1 MKKQVCSSLL
11 ALTMTLG
18 TVTPALAAETET
30 ENNVQSAACICTAA
44 CTEETRNMDCAVCG
58 AEGAPLTDCAQV
70 NAQDDTNNEQ
80 QTANAENGFEYTVT
94 GDEATITGYT
104 GSAKSLVIPSEL
116 GGKPVTEI
124 GIFAFALCGSLTEVT
139 IPEGVTSI
147 GAGAFQSCG
156 SLTEVTIPKSVETI
170 GEIAFD
176 ECEALATVYYGGT
189 QEDWDALKNTI
200 DNGNNPLLNATIMYT
215 PQESDFT
222 YTENDTGV
230 TITGYTGSTGN
241 IIIPSELGGKPVTA
255 IGEKAFYKNKTIT
268 SVKIPEGVTSIGK
281 QAFFVCSSLK
291 EVRIPEGVTS
301 IGNSAFAQT
310 NLTEVEIPKSVKNI
324 EQYAFNGCNNLE
336 EVTIPGGVQST
347 GDHAFA
353 HCSSLKQ
360 VIISDGVEI
369 IGRSAFDGCRSLTEV
384 TIPKSVTSIEWGAF
398 ADCDAL
404 KTVYYGGSQTDW
416 GKISIG
422 SDNDP
427 LLKAEIICAIQES
440 NGFAYTVTGDEATIT
455 GYTGSAESLVI
466 PSELGGKPVTAIAD
480 KAFEGYKNIVNIYI
494 PKTIKAIGEDAFQN
508 ATSNLI
514 RFICYEGTE
523 NEWAN
528 IAIQKGNEELNP
540 REFDDVAWFR
550 LYECN
555 LSGDMVYQASDDA
568 ATLVRYFGS
577 DSKVDIPAEL
587 GGKPVTE
594 IGEWAFAYYSSLTEV
609 TIPKSVTSIR
619 AFAFRSCSSLTEV
632 TIPEGVT
639 SIGNA
644 AFSGCSSL
652 TEVTI
657 PKSVTSI
664 GDAAFYNCDALKTV
678 YYGGSQTDWG
688 KISIGSDNDPLLNA
702 NIICAIQESNGFE
715 YAVNE
720 DGESVTLTKYSGSD
734 TEVIIPSELGGKP
747 VTAIGEDAFYRNKTI
762 TSVKIP
768 EGVTSI
774 GEYAFSSCDSLTE
787 VTIPK
792 SVTSIGNNAFADC
805 SSLTEVTIPEGVT
818 SIGDSAFINCSSL
831 TEVTIPKSVT
841 SIGEYAFA
849 FCSSLKKVRI
859 PEGVTSIGEGV
870 FNSCRKL
877 TEVTIP
883 KSVTSIGLGAFDDCD
898 ALKTVYYGG
907 TQEDWDALKKNIG
920 DNNTP
925 LLNANVI
932 CAIQESNGFAYT
944 VTGDEATITGYTG
957 SARSLAIPSELGGK
971 PVTAIADKAFYGY
984 RTPNIYIPKTIKAIG
999 EDAFA
1004 RTVSSDT
1011 FRFICYEGTENEWAN
1026 IAVQKGNEQLDPEH
1040 FEGDPLTA
1048 RLYECNLSGDMVYQ
1062 ASDDA
1067 AILVRYFGSDS
1078 KVDIPAELGGKPVTS
1093 IGWLAF
1099 VHCSSLT
1106 EATIPEGVTSIGE
1119 MAFWGCSSLTEVT
1132 IPKSV
1137 TSIGDRAFYDCGA
1150 LATVYYGGTQEDWD
1164 ALKKNIGE
1172 RNDPLLSANVIC
1184 KEKPKICKGGKE
1196 VKISNGAHEMRIHGK
1211 SYGTFTFAWVNDKA
1225 GWSIQNADGKYLSFD
1240 NGKLVLRDTA
1250 YVWKY
1255 DAKFYT
1261 KTEEKTSSGWGW
1273 WGRPSTKVTNWY
1285 LVGDGTDLSISKSDT
1300 NADVKLYDAME
1311 STEHSFGKWTPA
1323 EDGKHTRTC
1332 TICGATETGDC
1343 TYENGACTVCGAL
1356 DPDNA
1361 SVSVSATVTK
1371 RTSGGG
1377 GWWWWNRPTTTTWEA
1392 RITATGT
1399 GVDIDKVEYSDDG
1412 KHYLT
1417 GTSFTSDTEITKFYI
1432 RVTDSKGNVTKWL
1445 YENGKVTQK

>member
-18 TVTPALAAETET
+18 TVTPALAAETE
-30 ENNVQSAACICTAA
+30 NKVQSAACTCTAA

-80 QTANAENGFEYTVT
+80 QTANAENGFEYAVNEDGESVTLTKYSGSDTEVIIPSELGGKPVTAIGEKAFYQNKTITSVKIPEGVTSIGDSAFEGCSSLTEVTIPKSVTSIGDFAFYGCSSLTEVTIPEGVTSIKDSAFAYCSSLTEVTIPEGVTSIEITAFRNCSSLTEVTIPKSVTSIGWGAFVECDALTTVHYGGTQKDWDALKKNIGEGNAWLLNANIICAIQESNGFAYTVT

-104 GSAKSLVIPSEL
+104 GSAK
-116 GGKPVTEI
+116 
-124 GIFAFALCGSLTEVT
+124 
-139 IPEGVTSI
+139 
-147 GAGAFQSCG
+147 
-156 SLTEVTIPKSVETI
+156 
-170 GEIAFD
+170 
-176 ECEALATVYYGGT
+176 
-189 QEDWDALKNTI
+189 
-200 DNGNNPLLNATIMYT
+200 
-215 PQESDFT
+215 
-222 YTENDTGV
+222 
-230 TITGYTGSTGN
+230 N
-241 IIIPSELGGKPVTA
+241 IVIPSELGGKPVTA

-268 SVKIPEGVTSIGK
+268 SVKIPEGVTSIG
-281 QAFFVCSSLK
+281 V
-291 EVRIPEGVTS
+291 
-301 IGNSAFAQT
+301 
-310 NLTEVEIPKSVKNI
+310 
-324 EQYAFNGCNNLE
+324 YAFQYCN
-336 EVTIPGGVQST
+336 
-347 GDHAFA
+347 
-353 HCSSLKQ
+353 
-360 VIISDGVEI
+360 
-369 IGRSAFDGCRSLTEV
+369 SLTEV
-384 TIPKSVTSIEWGAF
+384 TIPKSVTSIGDNAFSVCDSLTKATIPEGVTSIGAGAF
-398 ADCDAL
+398 QSCDSLTKATIPEGVTSIRDSVFEGCSSLTEVTIPKSVTSIKYAAFYDCGAL
-404 KTVYYGGSQTDW
+404 ATVYYGGSQTDW
-416 GKISIG
+416 GKISII
-422 SDNDP
+422 SENDP
-427 LLKAEIICAIQES
+427 LKNAPNIIFAIQES
-440 NGFAYTVTGDEATIT
+440 NGFEYTVTGDEATIT
-455 GYTGSAESLVI
+455 GYTGSAKNIVI
-466 PSELGGKPVTAIAD
+466 PSELGGKPVTAIGE
-480 KAFEGYKNIVNIYI
+480 KAFYEYKMLNIYI
-494 PKTIKAIGEDAFQN
+494 PKTIKAIGEDAF
-508 ATSNLI
+508 AGTVISDEL

-528 IAIQKGNEELNP
+528 IAIQKGNEELDP
-540 REFDDVAWFR
+540 EHADDVPWFR

-577 DSKVDIPAEL
+577 DSKVDIPTEL
-587 GGKPVTE
+587 GGKPVTSIE
-594 IGEWAFAYYSSLTEV
+594 
-609 TIPKSVTSIR
+609 KST
-619 AFAFRSCSSLTEV
+619 FE
-632 TIPEGVT
+632 
-639 SIGNA
+639 
-644 AFSGCSSL
+644 GCSSL

-664 GDAAFYNCDALKTV
+664 
-678 YYGGSQTDWG
+678 
-688 KISIGSDNDPLLNA
+688 
-702 NIICAIQESNGFE
+702 ES
-715 YAVNE
+715 
-720 DGESVTLTKYSGSD
+720 
-734 TEVIIPSELGGKP
+734 
-747 VTAIGEDAFYRNKTI
+747 
-762 TSVKIP
+762 
-768 EGVTSI
+768 
-774 GEYAFSSCDSLTE
+774 YAFH
-787 VTIPK
+787 
-792 SVTSIGNNAFADC
+792 DC
-805 SSLTEVTIPEGVT
+805 E
-818 SIGDSAFINCSSL
+818 
-831 TEVTIPKSVT
+831 
-841 SIGEYAFA
+841 
-849 FCSSLKKVRI
+849 
-859 PEGVTSIGEGV
+859 
-870 FNSCRKL
+870 
-877 TEVTIP
+877 
-883 KSVTSIGLGAFDDCD
+883 
-898 ALKTVYYGG
+898 ALATVYYGG

-920 DNNTP
+920 KYNTS
-925 LLNANVI
+925 LLNANII

-957 SARSLAIPSELGGK
+957 SARSLVIPSELGGK

-984 RTPNIYIPKTIKAIG
+984 KTPNIYIPKTIKAIG
-999 EDAFA
+999 EGAFQD
-1004 RTVSSDT
+1004 TSYSDEV
-1011 FRFICYEGTENEWAN
+1011 RFICYEGTENEWAN
-1026 IAVQKGNEQLDPEH
+1026 IAIQKGNEELDPEH
-1040 FEGDPLTA
+1040 ADDVPWF

-1067 AILVRYFGSDS
+1067 ATLVRYLGSDS
-1078 KVDIPAELGGKPVTS
+1078 KVDIPAELGGKPVTEF
-1093 IGWLAF
+1093 GVGAF
-1099 VHCSSLT
+1099 
-1106 EATIPEGVTSIGE
+1106 AY
-1119 MAFWGCSSLTEVT
+1119 CSSLTEVT

-1137 TSIGDRAFYDCGA
+1137 TSIGRSAFEGCSSLTKVTIPKSVSSIRQAAFAGCNSLTEVTIPKSVTSIGWSAFIECDA
-1150 LATVYYGGTQEDWD
+1150 LTTVYYGGTQEDWD
-1164 ALKKNIGE
+1164 ALKKNIGSD
-1172 RNDPLLSANVIC
+1172 NDPLLNANIIC

-1211 SYGTFTFAWVNDKA
+1211 SYGTFTFAWVDDKA

-1285 LVGDGTDLSISKSDT
+1285 LVGDGTDLSVSKSDT

>member
-18 TVTPALAAETET
+18 TVTPALAAEAET
-30 ENNVQSAACICTAA
+30 ENNVQSAACTCTAA

-80 QTANAENGFEYTVT
+80 QTANAENGFAYTVT

-124 GIFAFALCGSLTEVT
+124 GIFAFALC
-139 IPEGVTSI
+139 
-147 GAGAFQSCG
+147 
-156 SLTEVTIPKSVETI
+156 
-170 GEIAFD
+170 D
-176 ECEALATVYYGGT
+176 
-189 QEDWDALKNTI
+189 
-200 DNGNNPLLNATIMYT
+200 
-215 PQESDFT
+215 
-222 YTENDTGV
+222 
-230 TITGYTGSTGN
+230 
-241 IIIPSELGGKPVTA
+241 
-255 IGEKAFYKNKTIT
+255 
-268 SVKIPEGVTSIGK
+268 
-281 QAFFVCSSLK
+281 
-291 EVRIPEGVTS
+291 
-301 IGNSAFAQT
+301 
-310 NLTEVEIPKSVKNI
+310 
-324 EQYAFNGCNNLE
+324 
-336 EVTIPGGVQST
+336 
-347 GDHAFA
+347 
-353 HCSSLKQ
+353 
-360 VIISDGVEI
+360 
-369 IGRSAFDGCRSLTEV
+369 
-384 TIPKSVTSIEWGAF
+384 
-398 ADCDAL
+398 
-404 KTVYYGGSQTDW
+404 
-416 GKISIG
+416 
-422 SDNDP
+422 
-427 LLKAEIICAIQES
+427 
-440 NGFAYTVTGDEATIT
+440 
-455 GYTGSAESLVI
+455 
-466 PSELGGKPVTAIAD
+466 
-480 KAFEGYKNIVNIYI
+480 
-494 PKTIKAIGEDAFQN
+494 
-508 ATSNLI
+508 
-514 RFICYEGTE
+514 
-523 NEWAN
+523 
-528 IAIQKGNEELNP
+528 
-540 REFDDVAWFR
+540 
-550 LYECN
+550 
-555 LSGDMVYQASDDA
+555 
-568 ATLVRYFGS
+568 
-577 DSKVDIPAEL
+577 
-587 GGKPVTE
+587 
-594 IGEWAFAYYSSLTEV
+594 
-609 TIPKSVTSIR
+609 
-619 AFAFRSCSSLTEV
+619 SLTEV

-664 GDAAFYNCDALKTV
+664 GDAAFYNCEALKTV

-688 KISIGSDNDPLLNA
+688 KISIGSDNDPL
-702 NIICAIQESNGFE
+702 
-715 YAVNE
+715 
-720 DGESVTLTKYSGSD
+720 TKA
-734 TEVIIPSELGGKP
+734 EI
-747 VTAIGEDAFYRNKTI
+747 
-762 TSVKIP
+762 
-768 EGVTSI
+768 
-774 GEYAFSSCDSLTE
+774 
-787 VTIPK
+787 
-792 SVTSIGNNAFADC
+792 
-805 SSLTEVTIPEGVT
+805 
-818 SIGDSAFINCSSL
+818 
-831 TEVTIPKSVT
+831 
-841 SIGEYAFA
+841 
-849 FCSSLKKVRI
+849 
-859 PEGVTSIGEGV
+859 
-870 FNSCRKL
+870 
-877 TEVTIP
+877 
-883 KSVTSIGLGAFDDCD
+883 
-898 ALKTVYYGG
+898 
-907 TQEDWDALKKNIG
+907 
-920 DNNTP
+920 
-925 LLNANVI
+925 I

-957 SARSLAIPSELGGK
+957 SAKNLVIPSELGGK

-984 RTPNIYIPKTIKAIG
+984 RTPNIYIPKTIKKIG

-1004 RTVSSDT
+1004 GTVISDEL
-1011 FRFICYEGTENEWAN
+1011 RFICYEGTENEWAN
-1026 IAVQKGNEQLDPEH
+1026 IAIQKGNEELDPEH
-1040 FEGDPLTA
+1040 ADDVPWF

-1067 AILVRYFGSDS
+1067 ATLVRYFGSDS
-1078 KVDIPAELGGKPVTS
+1078 KVDIPTELGGKPVTS
-1093 IGWLAF
+1093 IEKSTF
-1099 VHCSSLT
+1099 
-1106 EATIPEGVTSIGE
+1106 E
-1119 MAFWGCSSLTEVT
+1119 GCSSLTEVT

-1137 TSIGDRAFYDCGA
+1137 TSIESYAFHDCEA

-1172 RNDPLLSANVIC
+1172 KNDPLLNANIIC

-1196 VKISNGAHEMRIHGK
+1196 VKISDGAHEMRIHGK

>member
-30 ENNVQSAACICTAA
+30 NVQSAACTCTAA

-80 QTANAENGFEYTVT
+80 QTANAENGFEYAVNEDGESVT
-94 GDEATITGYT
+94 LTKYS
-104 GSAKSLVIPSEL
+104 GSDTEVIIPSEL

-124 GIFAFALCGSLTEVT
+124 GIFAFALCDSLTEVT

-147 GAGAFQSCG
+147 GNAAFSG
-156 SLTEVTIPKSVETI
+156 
-170 GEIAFD
+170 
-176 ECEALATVYYGGT
+176 
-189 QEDWDALKNTI
+189 
-200 DNGNNPLLNATIMYT
+200 
-215 PQESDFT
+215 
-222 YTENDTGV
+222 
-230 TITGYTGSTGN
+230 
-241 IIIPSELGGKPVTA
+241 
-255 IGEKAFYKNKTIT
+255 
-268 SVKIPEGVTSIGK
+268 
-281 QAFFVCSSLK
+281 CS
-291 EVRIPEGVTS
+291 
-301 IGNSAFAQT
+301 
-310 NLTEVEIPKSVKNI
+310 
-324 EQYAFNGCNNLE
+324 
-336 EVTIPGGVQST
+336 
-347 GDHAFA
+347 
-353 HCSSLKQ
+353 
-360 VIISDGVEI
+360 
-369 IGRSAFDGCRSLTEV
+369 SLTEV
-384 TIPKSVTSIEWGAF
+384 TIPKSVTSIGDAAF
-398 ADCDAL
+398 YNCEAL
-404 KTVYYGGSQTDW
+404 TTVHYGGSKTDW

-427 LLKAEIICAIQES
+427 LTKAEIICAIQES

-455 GYTGSAESLVI
+455 GYTGSAKNIVI

-480 KAFEGYKNIVNIYI
+480 KAFEGYKNMVNIYI

-540 REFDDVAWFR
+540 RGACFR

-568 ATLVRYFGS
+568 ATLVRYFGA

-594 IGEWAFAYYSSLTEV
+594 IGDNAFAYYRSLTEV
-609 TIPKSVTSIR
+609 TIPKSVTSIGDGAFDSCSSLTEATISEGVTSIR
-619 AFAFRSCSSLTEV
+619 EFAFAYCSSLTEV

-639 SIGNA
+639 SIGVG
-644 AFSGCSSL
+644 AFQGCNNL

-664 GDAAFYNCDALKTV
+664 GDRAFYDCEALATV

-688 KISIGSDNDPLLNA
+688 KISISSENDPLKNA
-702 NIICAIQESNGFE
+702 PNIIF
-715 YAVNE
+715 
-720 DGESVTLTKYSGSD
+720 
-734 TEVIIPSELGGKP
+734 
-747 VTAIGEDAFYRNKTI
+747 
-762 TSVKIP
+762 
-768 EGVTSI
+768 
-774 GEYAFSSCDSLTE
+774 
-787 VTIPK
+787 
-792 SVTSIGNNAFADC
+792 
-805 SSLTEVTIPEGVT
+805 
-818 SIGDSAFINCSSL
+818 
-831 TEVTIPKSVT
+831 
-841 SIGEYAFA
+841 
-849 FCSSLKKVRI
+849 
-859 PEGVTSIGEGV
+859 
-870 FNSCRKL
+870 
-877 TEVTIP
+877 
-883 KSVTSIGLGAFDDCD
+883 
-898 ALKTVYYGG
+898 
-907 TQEDWDALKKNIG
+907 
-920 DNNTP
+920 
-925 LLNANVI
+925 
-932 CAIQESNGFAYT
+932 AIQESNGFAYT

-957 SARSLAIPSELGGK
+957 SARSLVIPSELGGK

-984 RTPNIYIPKTIKAIG
+984 KTPNIYIPKTIKAIG

-1004 RTVSSDT
+1004 RTVSSDE

-1026 IAVQKGNEQLDPEH
+1026 IAIQKGNGELDPEYADDVPW
-1040 FEGDPLTA
+1040 FK
-1048 RLYECNLSGDMVYQ
+1048 LYECNLSGDMVYQ

-1067 AILVRYFGSDS
+1067 ATLVRYLGSDS

-1093 IGWLAF
+1093 IRGLAF

-1119 MAFWGCSSLTEVT
+1119 GAFWYCSSLTEVTIPEGVTSIKDSAFRACRSLTEVT

-1137 TSIGDRAFYDCGA
+1137 TSIGGSAFAECEA

-1172 RNDPLLSANVIC
+1172 RNDPLLSANIIC

>member
-18 TVTPALAAETET
+18 MVTPALAAQTEA
-30 ENNVQSAACICTAA
+30 NVQSAACTCTAA
-44 CTEETRNMDCAVCG
+44 CTEETRNMDCAMCG

-104 GSAKSLVIPSEL
+104 GSAESLVIPSEL

-124 GIFAFALCGSLTEVT
+124 GAMAFSYCSSLTKAT

-147 GAGAFQSCG
+147 G
-156 SLTEVTIPKSVETI
+156 E
-170 GEIAFD
+170 
-176 ECEALATVYYGGT
+176 
-189 QEDWDALKNTI
+189 
-200 DNGNNPLLNATIMYT
+200 
-215 PQESDFT
+215 
-222 YTENDTGV
+222 
-230 TITGYTGSTGN
+230 
-241 IIIPSELGGKPVTA
+241 
-255 IGEKAFYKNKTIT
+255 
-268 SVKIPEGVTSIGK
+268 
-281 QAFFVCSSLK
+281 
-291 EVRIPEGVTS
+291 
-301 IGNSAFAQT
+301 
-310 NLTEVEIPKSVKNI
+310 
-324 EQYAFNGCNNLE
+324 YAF
-336 EVTIPGGVQST
+336 SY
-347 GDHAFA
+347 
-353 HCSSLKQ
+353 CS
-360 VIISDGVEI
+360 
-369 IGRSAFDGCRSLTEV
+369 SLTEV
-384 TIPKSVTSIEWGAF
+384 TIPKSVTSMEDRAF
-398 ADCDAL
+398 YECKALTTVHYGGTQEDWDAL
-404 KTVYYGGSQTDW
+404 K
-416 GKISIG
+416 KNIG
-422 SDNDP
+422 EENTP
-427 LLKAEIICAIQES
+427 LLNANTICAIQES

-455 GYTGSAESLVI
+455 GYTGSAENIVI

-508 ATSNLI
+508 ATSSLI

-528 IAIQKGNEELNP
+528 IAIQKGNSELNP

-609 TIPKSVTSIR
+609 TIPEGVTSIR
-619 AFAFRSCSSLTEV
+619 AVAFRSCSSLTKA
-632 TIPEGVT
+632 TISEGVT
-639 SIGNA
+639 SIGDS
-644 AFSGCSSL
+644 AFAYCSSL

-664 GDAAFYNCDALKTV
+664 EFFAFYDCGALTTV
-678 YYGGSQTDWG
+678 H
-688 KISIGSDNDPLLNA
+688 
-702 NIICAIQESNGFE
+702 
-715 YAVNE
+715 
-720 DGESVTLTKYSGSD
+720 
-734 TEVIIPSELGGKP
+734 
-747 VTAIGEDAFYRNKTI
+747 
-762 TSVKIP
+762 
-768 EGVTSI
+768 
-774 GEYAFSSCDSLTE
+774 
-787 VTIPK
+787 
-792 SVTSIGNNAFADC
+792 
-805 SSLTEVTIPEGVT
+805 
-818 SIGDSAFINCSSL
+818 
-831 TEVTIPKSVT
+831 
-841 SIGEYAFA
+841 
-849 FCSSLKKVRI
+849 
-859 PEGVTSIGEGV
+859 
-870 FNSCRKL
+870 
-877 TEVTIP
+877 
-883 KSVTSIGLGAFDDCD
+883 
-898 ALKTVYYGG
+898 YGG
-907 TQEDWDALKKNIG
+907 TQEDWEALKKNIG
-920 DNNTP
+920 EENTP
-925 LLNANVI
+925 LLNANI
-932 CAIQESNGFAYT
+932 
-944 VTGDEATITGYTG
+944 
-957 SARSLAIPSELGGK
+957 
-971 PVTAIADKAFYGY
+971 
-984 RTPNIYIPKTIKAIG
+984 
-999 EDAFA
+999 
-1004 RTVSSDT
+1004 
-1011 FRFICYEGTENEWAN
+1011 
-1026 IAVQKGNEQLDPEH
+1026 
-1040 FEGDPLTA
+1040 
-1048 RLYECNLSGDMVYQ
+1048 
-1062 ASDDA
+1062 
-1067 AILVRYFGSDS
+1067 
-1078 KVDIPAELGGKPVTS
+1078 
-1093 IGWLAF
+1093 
-1099 VHCSSLT
+1099 
-1106 EATIPEGVTSIGE
+1106 
-1119 MAFWGCSSLTEVT
+1119 
-1132 IPKSV
+1132 
-1137 TSIGDRAFYDCGA
+1137 
-1150 LATVYYGGTQEDWD
+1150 
-1164 ALKKNIGE
+1164 
-1172 RNDPLLSANVIC
+1172 IC

-1225 GWSIQNADGKYLSFD
+1225 GWSIQNADGKYLAFD

-1261 KTEEKTSSGWGW
+1261 TTEEKTSSGWGW

-1285 LVGDGTDLSISKSDT
+1285 LVGDGTDLSISKLDT

-1361 SVSVSATVTK
+1361 SVSVSAIVTK

-1399 GVDIDKVEYSDDG
+1399 GVDIDKVEYSNDG

-1432 RVTDSKGNVTKWL
+1432 RVTDSKGNVTNWL

>member
-30 ENNVQSAACICTAA
+30 NVQSAACTCTAA

-124 GIFAFALCGSLTEVT
+124 GIFAFALC
-139 IPEGVTSI
+139 
-147 GAGAFQSCG
+147 
-156 SLTEVTIPKSVETI
+156 
-170 GEIAFD
+170 D
-176 ECEALATVYYGGT
+176 
-189 QEDWDALKNTI
+189 
-200 DNGNNPLLNATIMYT
+200 
-215 PQESDFT
+215 
-222 YTENDTGV
+222 
-230 TITGYTGSTGN
+230 
-241 IIIPSELGGKPVTA
+241 
-255 IGEKAFYKNKTIT
+255 
-268 SVKIPEGVTSIGK
+268 
-281 QAFFVCSSLK
+281 
-291 EVRIPEGVTS
+291 
-301 IGNSAFAQT
+301 
-310 NLTEVEIPKSVKNI
+310 
-324 EQYAFNGCNNLE
+324 
-336 EVTIPGGVQST
+336 
-347 GDHAFA
+347 
-353 HCSSLKQ
+353 
-360 VIISDGVEI
+360 
-369 IGRSAFDGCRSLTEV
+369 
-384 TIPKSVTSIEWGAF
+384 
-398 ADCDAL
+398 
-404 KTVYYGGSQTDW
+404 
-416 GKISIG
+416 
-422 SDNDP
+422 
-427 LLKAEIICAIQES
+427 
-440 NGFAYTVTGDEATIT
+440 
-455 GYTGSAESLVI
+455 
-466 PSELGGKPVTAIAD
+466 
-480 KAFEGYKNIVNIYI
+480 
-494 PKTIKAIGEDAFQN
+494 
-508 ATSNLI
+508 
-514 RFICYEGTE
+514 
-523 NEWAN
+523 
-528 IAIQKGNEELNP
+528 
-540 REFDDVAWFR
+540 
-550 LYECN
+550 
-555 LSGDMVYQASDDA
+555 
-568 ATLVRYFGS
+568 
-577 DSKVDIPAEL
+577 
-587 GGKPVTE
+587 
-594 IGEWAFAYYSSLTEV
+594 
-609 TIPKSVTSIR
+609 
-619 AFAFRSCSSLTEV
+619 SLTEV

-664 GDAAFYNCDALKTV
+664 GDAAFYNCEALKTV

-688 KISIGSDNDPLLNA
+688 KISIGSDNDPL
-702 NIICAIQESNGFE
+702 
-715 YAVNE
+715 
-720 DGESVTLTKYSGSD
+720 TKA
-734 TEVIIPSELGGKP
+734 EI
-747 VTAIGEDAFYRNKTI
+747 
-762 TSVKIP
+762 
-768 EGVTSI
+768 
-774 GEYAFSSCDSLTE
+774 
-787 VTIPK
+787 
-792 SVTSIGNNAFADC
+792 
-805 SSLTEVTIPEGVT
+805 
-818 SIGDSAFINCSSL
+818 
-831 TEVTIPKSVT
+831 
-841 SIGEYAFA
+841 
-849 FCSSLKKVRI
+849 
-859 PEGVTSIGEGV
+859 
-870 FNSCRKL
+870 
-877 TEVTIP
+877 
-883 KSVTSIGLGAFDDCD
+883 
-898 ALKTVYYGG
+898 
-907 TQEDWDALKKNIG
+907 
-920 DNNTP
+920 
-925 LLNANVI
+925 I

-957 SARSLAIPSELGGK
+957 SAKSLVIPSELGGK

-984 RTPNIYIPKTIKAIG
+984 KTPNIYIPKTIKKIG
-999 EDAFA
+999 EDAFWG
-1004 RTVSSDT
+1004 TVISDE
-1011 FRFICYEGTENEWAN
+1011 FRFICYEGTKNEWAN
-1026 IAVQKGNEQLDPEH
+1026 IAIQKGNEQLDPKYL
-1040 FEGDPLTA
+1040 EGDPPSA
-1048 RLYECNLSGDMVYQ
+1048 RPYECNLSGDMVYQ
-1062 ASDDA
+1062 ASDNA
-1067 AILVRYFGSDS
+1067 ATLVRYFGADS
-1078 KVDIPAELGGKPVTS
+1078 KVDIPAELGGKPVTE
-1093 IGWLAF
+1093 IGVGAF
-1099 VHCSSLT
+1099 
-1106 EATIPEGVTSIGE
+1106 G
-1119 MAFWGCSSLTEVT
+1119 FCSSLTEVT

-1137 TSIGDRAFYDCGA
+1137 TSIGEMAFYDCGA

-1164 ALKKNIGE
+1164 ALEKNIGEENTPLLNANIICAIQESNGFAYTVTGDEATITGYTGSAKNIVIPSELGGKPVTAIADKAFYGYKTPNIYIPKTIKAIGEGAFQDTSYSDEVRFICYEGTENEWANIAIQKGNRELDPEYNDDAAWFRLYECNLSGDMVYQASDDAATLVRYLGSDSKVDIPAELGGKPVTEFGVGAFAYCSSLTEVTIPKSVTSIGRSAFEGCSSLTKVTIPKSVSSIRQAAFAGCNSLTEVTIPKSVTSIGWSAFIECDALTTVYYGGTQEDWDALKKNIGSD
-1172 RNDPLLSANVIC
+1172 NDPLLNANIIC

>member
-18 TVTPALAAETET
+18 TVTPALAAETE
-30 ENNVQSAACICTAA
+30 NNVQSAACTCTAA

-147 GAGAFQSCG
+147 GNAAFSG
-156 SLTEVTIPKSVETI
+156 
-170 GEIAFD
+170 
-176 ECEALATVYYGGT
+176 
-189 QEDWDALKNTI
+189 
-200 DNGNNPLLNATIMYT
+200 
-215 PQESDFT
+215 
-222 YTENDTGV
+222 
-230 TITGYTGSTGN
+230 
-241 IIIPSELGGKPVTA
+241 
-255 IGEKAFYKNKTIT
+255 
-268 SVKIPEGVTSIGK
+268 
-281 QAFFVCSSLK
+281 CS
-291 EVRIPEGVTS
+291 
-301 IGNSAFAQT
+301 
-310 NLTEVEIPKSVKNI
+310 
-324 EQYAFNGCNNLE
+324 
-336 EVTIPGGVQST
+336 
-347 GDHAFA
+347 
-353 HCSSLKQ
+353 
-360 VIISDGVEI
+360 
-369 IGRSAFDGCRSLTEV
+369 SLTEV
-384 TIPKSVTSIEWGAF
+384 TIPKSVTSIGDSAF
-398 ADCDAL
+398 YNCDAL

-455 GYTGSAESLVI
+455 GYTGSAKNIVI

-480 KAFEGYKNIVNIYI
+480 KAFYRYGKMRDIYI
-494 PKTIKAIGEDAFQN
+494 PKTVKAIGEDAFLY
-508 ATSNLI
+508 AVSEEEADSRI
-514 RFICYEGTE
+514 RFICYEGTGK
-523 NEWAN
+523 EWAN
-528 IAIQKGNEELNP
+528 IAIQEGNNAVKP
-540 REFDDVAWFR
+540 NDDNFR
-550 LYECN
+550 IGVYECS

-594 IGEWAFAYYSSLTEV
+594 IREFAFADYRGLTKV
-609 TIPKSVTSIR
+609 TIPKSVSSIGQG
-619 AFAFRSCSSLTEV
+619 AFAY
-632 TIPEGVT
+632 
-639 SIGNA
+639 
-644 AFSGCSSL
+644 CSSL

-664 GDAAFYNCDALKTV
+664 EYAAFYDCGAL
-678 YYGGSQTDWG
+678 
-688 KISIGSDNDPLLNA
+688 A
-702 NIICAIQESNGFE
+702 
-715 YAVNE
+715 
-720 DGESVTLTKYSGSD
+720 
-734 TEVIIPSELGGKP
+734 
-747 VTAIGEDAFYRNKTI
+747 
-762 TSVKIP
+762 
-768 EGVTSI
+768 
-774 GEYAFSSCDSLTE
+774 
-787 VTIPK
+787 
-792 SVTSIGNNAFADC
+792 
-805 SSLTEVTIPEGVT
+805 
-818 SIGDSAFINCSSL
+818 
-831 TEVTIPKSVT
+831 
-841 SIGEYAFA
+841 
-849 FCSSLKKVRI
+849 
-859 PEGVTSIGEGV
+859 
-870 FNSCRKL
+870 
-877 TEVTIP
+877 
-883 KSVTSIGLGAFDDCD
+883 
-898 ALKTVYYGG
+898 TVYYGG

-925 LLNANVI
+925 LLNANII
-932 CAIQESNGFAYT
+932 CAIQESNGFEYT

-984 RTPNIYIPKTIKAIG
+984 KTPNIYIPKTIKAIG
-999 EDAFA
+999 EDAFEG
-1004 RTVSSDT
+1004 TVLWDEV
-1011 FRFICYEGTENEWAN
+1011 RFICYEGTENEWAN
-1026 IAVQKGNEQLDPEH
+1026 IVIQKGNSELDPEH
-1040 FEGDPLTA
+1040 ADGVPWF

-1067 AILVRYFGSDS
+1067 ATLACYFGADS

-1093 IGWLAF
+1093 IGDYAF
-1099 VHCSSLT
+1099 VYCSSLT
-1106 EATIPEGVTSIGE
+1106 EVTIPEGVTSIGVG
-1119 MAFWGCSSLTEVT
+1119 AFGACSNLTKVIIAEGVTSIGERAFEGCSNLTKVIIPEGVTSIGGGAFRACSRLTEVT

-1137 TSIGDRAFYDCGA
+1137 TSIGDRAFYDCEALATVYYGGTQEDWDALKKNIGEDNAPLLNANIICAIQESNGFAYTVTGDEATITGYTGSAKNIVIPSELGGKKVTAIGDKAFYGYKTPNIYIPKTIKAIGEDAFEGTVLWDEVRFICYEGTENEWANIVIQKGNSELDPEHADGVPWFRLYECNLSGDMVYQASDDAATLVRYFGADSKVDIPAELGGKPVTSIGRSAFEGCSSLTEVTIPKSVTSIGEWAFYQCEA

-1172 RNDPLLSANVIC
+1172 RNDPLLNANVIC

>member
-1 MKKQVCSSLL
+1 MRKRLFSILL
-11 ALTMTLG
+11 AQCMVLCLMPTT
-18 TVTPALAAETET
+18 AFAEDSMEET
-30 ENNVQSAACICTAA
+30 AVCTCEMA
-44 CTEETRNMDCAVCG
+44 CTEETMNAECPICG

-70 NAQDDTNNEQ
+70 NVQDDTNNEQ

-104 GSAKSLVIPSEL
+104 GSAKNIVIPSEL
-116 GGKPVTEI
+116 GGKPVTAIADKAFYEYKTLNIYIPKTIKTI
-124 GIFAFALCGSLTEVT
+124 GEDAFPIGSDETRFICYEGTENEWANIAVQKGNGGLDPEHAGVDPWFRLYECNLSGDMVYQASDDAATLVRYFGSDSKVDIPAELGGKPVTSIGVYAFWNCRSLTKVTIPEGVTSIKDSTFRYCISLTEVNIPKSVETIRDEAFQFCDSLTEVTIPKSVTSIGVYAFQYCNSLTEVTISEGVTSIGDGAFASCSSLTEVT

-147 GAGAFQSCG
+147 GGTAFAHCS
-156 SLTEVTIPKSVETI
+156 SLTEVTIPKSVTSIGYNAFQSCSSLTKATI
-170 GEIAFD
+170 PEGVTSIRGSVFEGCSSLREVTIPKSVTSIESHAFYN
-176 ECEALATVYYGGT
+176 CGALATVYYGGT
-189 QEDWDALKNTI
+189 QEDWDALKKNIGEYNT
-200 DNGNNPLLNATIMYT
+200 PLLNA
-215 PQESDFT
+215 
-222 YTENDTGV
+222 N
-230 TITGYTGSTGN
+230 
-241 IIIPSELGGKPVTA
+241 
-255 IGEKAFYKNKTIT
+255 
-268 SVKIPEGVTSIGK
+268 
-281 QAFFVCSSLK
+281 
-291 EVRIPEGVTS
+291 
-301 IGNSAFAQT
+301 
-310 NLTEVEIPKSVKNI
+310 
-324 EQYAFNGCNNLE
+324 
-336 EVTIPGGVQST
+336 
-347 GDHAFA
+347 
-353 HCSSLKQ
+353 
-360 VIISDGVEI
+360 
-369 IGRSAFDGCRSLTEV
+369 
-384 TIPKSVTSIEWGAF
+384 
-398 ADCDAL
+398 
-404 KTVYYGGSQTDW
+404 
-416 GKISIG
+416 
-422 SDNDP
+422 
-427 LLKAEIICAIQES
+427 IICAIQES
-440 NGFAYTVTGDEATIT
+440 NGFEYTVTGDEATIT
-455 GYTGSAESLVI
+455 GYTGSAENIVI

-609 TIPKSVTSIR
+609 TIPEGVTSIR
-619 AFAFRSCSSLTEV
+619 AFAFRSCSSLTKAI
-632 TIPEGVT
+632 IPEGVT
-639 SIGNA
+639 SIGES
-644 AFSGCSSL
+644 AFQSCGSL

-664 GDAAFYNCDALKTV
+664 
-678 YYGGSQTDWG
+678 
-688 KISIGSDNDPLLNA
+688 
-702 NIICAIQESNGFE
+702 E
-715 YAVNE
+715 Y
-720 DGESVTLTKYSGSD
+720 
-734 TEVIIPSELGGKP
+734 
-747 VTAIGEDAFYRNKTI
+747 
-762 TSVKIP
+762 
-768 EGVTSI
+768 
-774 GEYAFSSCDSLTE
+774 
-787 VTIPK
+787 
-792 SVTSIGNNAFADC
+792 
-805 SSLTEVTIPEGVT
+805 
-818 SIGDSAFINCSSL
+818 
-831 TEVTIPKSVT
+831 
-841 SIGEYAFA
+841 FA
-849 FCSSLKKVRI
+849 FC
-859 PEGVTSIGEGV
+859 
-870 FNSCRKL
+870 
-877 TEVTIP
+877 
-883 KSVTSIGLGAFDDCD
+883 
-898 ALKTVYYGG
+898 
-907 TQEDWDALKKNIG
+907 
-920 DNNTP
+920 
-925 LLNANVI
+925 
-932 CAIQESNGFAYT
+932 
-944 VTGDEATITGYTG
+944 
-957 SARSLAIPSELGGK
+957 
-971 PVTAIADKAFYGY
+971 
-984 RTPNIYIPKTIKAIG
+984 
-999 EDAFA
+999 
-1004 RTVSSDT
+1004 
-1011 FRFICYEGTENEWAN
+1011 
-1026 IAVQKGNEQLDPEH
+1026 
-1040 FEGDPLTA
+1040 
-1048 RLYECNLSGDMVYQ
+1048 
-1062 ASDDA
+1062 
-1067 AILVRYFGSDS
+1067 
-1078 KVDIPAELGGKPVTS
+1078 
-1093 IGWLAF
+1093 
-1099 VHCSSLT
+1099 
-1106 EATIPEGVTSIGE
+1106 
-1119 MAFWGCSSLTEVT
+1119 
-1132 IPKSV
+1132 
-1137 TSIGDRAFYDCGA
+1137 DCGA

-1172 RNDPLLSANVIC
+1172 ENTPLLNANIIC

-1261 KTEEKTSSGWGW
+1261 TTEEKTSSGWGW

-1432 RVTDSKGNVTKWL
+1432 RVTDSKGNVTNWL

>member
-18 TVTPALAAETET
+18 TVTPALAAETE
-30 ENNVQSAACICTAA
+30 NNVQSAACTCTAA
-44 CTEETRNMDCAVCG
+44 CTEDTRNMDCAVCG

-116 GGKPVTEI
+116 GGKPVTAIGEKAFEGYKNIVNIYIPKTIKAIGEDAFLDVFDRNRSNLFVCYQRTKNEWGEIEIQKGNDEIDLPDNSVTEDGRILLPKYECNLSGDMVYQASDDAATLVHYFGSDSKVNIPAELGGKPVTEI
-124 GIFAFALCGSLTEVT
+124 GEFAFTNCSGLTKVT

-170 GEIAFD
+170 GNGAFGF
-176 ECEALATVYYGGT
+176 CSSL
-189 QEDWDALKNTI
+189 
-200 DNGNNPLLNATIMYT
+200 
-215 PQESDFT
+215 
-222 YTENDTGV
+222 TEV
-230 TITGYTGSTGN
+230 T
-241 IIIPSELGGKPVTA
+241 
-255 IGEKAFYKNKTIT
+255 
-268 SVKIPEGVTSIGK
+268 IPEGVTSIK
-281 QAFFVCSSLK
+281 D
-291 EVRIPEGVTS
+291 
-301 IGNSAFAQT
+301 SAF
-310 NLTEVEIPKSVKNI
+310 
-324 EQYAFNGCNNLE
+324 
-336 EVTIPGGVQST
+336 QSC
-347 GDHAFA
+347 G
-353 HCSSLKQ
+353 
-360 VIISDGVEI
+360 
-369 IGRSAFDGCRSLTEV
+369 SLTEV
-384 TIPKSVTSIEWGAF
+384 TIPKSVTSIGDNAFTGCSSLTKVTIPEGVTSIGVGTFLYCDSLTEVTIPKSVETIGISAF
-398 ADCDAL
+398 AGCSSLTKVTIPEGVTSIGDTAFAGCSGLTEVTIPKSVESIGKQAFDDCDAL

-416 GKISIG
+416 GKISI
-422 SDNDP
+422 SSENDP
-427 LLKAEIICAIQES
+427 LKNAPNIIFAIQES
-440 NGFAYTVTGDEATIT
+440 DGFAYTVTGDEATIT
-455 GYTGSAESLVI
+455 GYTGSAKNIVI

-480 KAFEGYKNIVNIYI
+480 KAFYGYKTPNIYI
-494 PKTIKAIGEDAFQN
+494 PKTIKKIGEDAFRR
-508 ATSNLI
+508 TVSSDDF

-528 IAIQKGNEELNP
+528 IAIQKGNEEL
-540 REFDDVAWFR
+540 D
-550 LYECN
+550 
-555 LSGDMVYQASDDA
+555 
-568 ATLVRYFGS
+568 
-577 DSKVDIPAEL
+577 
-587 GGKPVTE
+587 
-594 IGEWAFAYYSSLTEV
+594 
-609 TIPKSVTSIR
+609 PK
-619 AFAFRSCSSLTEV
+619 
-632 TIPEGVT
+632 
-639 SIGNA
+639 
-644 AFSGCSSL
+644 
-652 TEVTI
+652 
-657 PKSVTSI
+657 
-664 GDAAFYNCDALKTV
+664 Y
-678 YYGGSQTDWG
+678 
-688 KISIGSDNDPLLNA
+688 
-702 NIICAIQESNGFE
+702 
-715 YAVNE
+715 
-720 DGESVTLTKYSGSD
+720 
-734 TEVIIPSELGGKP
+734 
-747 VTAIGEDAFYRNKTI
+747 
-762 TSVKIP
+762 
-768 EGVTSI
+768 
-774 GEYAFSSCDSLTE
+774 
-787 VTIPK
+787 
-792 SVTSIGNNAFADC
+792 
-805 SSLTEVTIPEGVT
+805 
-818 SIGDSAFINCSSL
+818 
-831 TEVTIPKSVT
+831 
-841 SIGEYAFA
+841 
-849 FCSSLKKVRI
+849 
-859 PEGVTSIGEGV
+859 
-870 FNSCRKL
+870 
-877 TEVTIP
+877 
-883 KSVTSIGLGAFDDCD
+883 
-898 ALKTVYYGG
+898 
-907 TQEDWDALKKNIG
+907 
-920 DNNTP
+920 
-925 LLNANVI
+925 
-932 CAIQESNGFAYT
+932 
-944 VTGDEATITGYTG
+944 
-957 SARSLAIPSELGGK
+957 
-971 PVTAIADKAFYGY
+971 
-984 RTPNIYIPKTIKAIG
+984 
-999 EDAFA
+999 
-1004 RTVSSDT
+1004 
-1011 FRFICYEGTENEWAN
+1011 
-1026 IAVQKGNEQLDPEH
+1026 

-1067 AILVRYFGSDS
+1067 ATLVRYLGSDS

-1093 IGWLAF
+1093 IGWFAF

-1119 MAFWGCSSLTEVT
+1119 GAFGFCSSLTEVT

-1137 TSIGDRAFYDCGA
+1137 TSIGKWAFRDCGA

-1164 ALKKNIGE
+1164 ALKKNIGD
-1172 RNDPLLSANVIC
+1172 NNTPLLSANIIC

-1196 VKISNGAHEMRIHGK
+1196 VKISDGAHEMRIHGK

-1261 KTEEKTSSGWGW
+1261 TTEEKTSFGWGW

-1323 EDGKHTRTC
+1323 GDGKHTRTC

-1432 RVTDSKGNVTKWL
+1432 RVTDSKGNVTNWL

>member
-30 ENNVQSAACICTAA
+30 NVQSAACTCTAA

-94 GDEATITGYT
+94 GDEATIAGYT
-104 GSAKSLVIPSEL
+104 GSAESLV
-116 GGKPVTEI
+116 
-124 GIFAFALCGSLTEVT
+124 
-139 IPEGVTSI
+139 
-147 GAGAFQSCG
+147 
-156 SLTEVTIPKSVETI
+156 
-170 GEIAFD
+170 
-176 ECEALATVYYGGT
+176 
-189 QEDWDALKNTI
+189 
-200 DNGNNPLLNATIMYT
+200 
-215 PQESDFT
+215 
-222 YTENDTGV
+222 
-230 TITGYTGSTGN
+230 
-241 IIIPSELGGKPVTA
+241 IPSELGGKPVTA
-255 IGEKAFYKNKTIT
+255 IGEKAFYQNKTIT

-416 GKISIG
+416 GKISI
-422 SDNDP
+422 SSENDP
-427 LLKAEIICAIQES
+427 L
-440 NGFAYTVTGDEATIT
+440 
-455 GYTGSAESLVI
+455 
-466 PSELGGKPVTAIAD
+466 
-480 KAFEGYKNIVNIYI
+480 KNA
-494 PKTIKAIGEDAFQN
+494 P
-508 ATSNLI
+508 
-514 RFICYEGTE
+514 
-523 NEWAN
+523 
-528 IAIQKGNEELNP
+528 
-540 REFDDVAWFR
+540 
-550 LYECN
+550 
-555 LSGDMVYQASDDA
+555 
-568 ATLVRYFGS
+568 
-577 DSKVDIPAEL
+577 
-587 GGKPVTE
+587 
-594 IGEWAFAYYSSLTEV
+594 
-609 TIPKSVTSIR
+609 
-619 AFAFRSCSSLTEV
+619 
-632 TIPEGVT
+632 
-639 SIGNA
+639 
-644 AFSGCSSL
+644 
-652 TEVTI
+652 
-657 PKSVTSI
+657 
-664 GDAAFYNCDALKTV
+664 
-678 YYGGSQTDWG
+678 
-688 KISIGSDNDPLLNA
+688 
-702 NIICAIQESNGFE
+702 NIIF
-715 YAVNE
+715 
-720 DGESVTLTKYSGSD
+720 
-734 TEVIIPSELGGKP
+734 
-747 VTAIGEDAFYRNKTI
+747 
-762 TSVKIP
+762 
-768 EGVTSI
+768 
-774 GEYAFSSCDSLTE
+774 
-787 VTIPK
+787 
-792 SVTSIGNNAFADC
+792 
-805 SSLTEVTIPEGVT
+805 
-818 SIGDSAFINCSSL
+818 
-831 TEVTIPKSVT
+831 
-841 SIGEYAFA
+841 
-849 FCSSLKKVRI
+849 
-859 PEGVTSIGEGV
+859 
-870 FNSCRKL
+870 
-877 TEVTIP
+877 
-883 KSVTSIGLGAFDDCD
+883 
-898 ALKTVYYGG
+898 
-907 TQEDWDALKKNIG
+907 
-920 DNNTP
+920 
-925 LLNANVI
+925 
-932 CAIQESNGFAYT
+932 AIQESNGFAYT

-984 RTPNIYIPKTIKAIG
+984 KTPNIYIPKTIKAIG
-999 EDAFA
+999 EGAFQD
-1004 RTVSSDT
+1004 TSYSDEV
-1011 FRFICYEGTENEWAN
+1011 RFICYEGTENEWAN
-1026 IAVQKGNEQLDPEH
+1026 IAIQKGNRELDPEYNDDAAW
-1040 FEGDPLTA
+1040 F

-1067 AILVRYFGSDS
+1067 ATLVRYLGSDS
-1078 KVDIPAELGGKPVTS
+1078 KVDIPAELGGKPVTEF
-1093 IGWLAF
+1093 GVGAF
-1099 VHCSSLT
+1099 
-1106 EATIPEGVTSIGE
+1106 AY
-1119 MAFWGCSSLTEVT
+1119 CSSLTEVT

-1137 TSIGDRAFYDCGA
+1137 TSIGRSAFEGCSSLTKVTIPKSVSSIRQAAFAGCNSLTEVTIPKSVTSIGWSAFIECDA
-1150 LATVYYGGTQEDWD
+1150 LTTVYYGGTQEDWD
-1164 ALKKNIGE
+1164 ALKKNIGD
-1172 RNDPLLSANVIC
+1172 NNTSLLNANIIC

>member
-18 TVTPALAAETET
+18 TVTPALAAETE
-30 ENNVQSAACICTAA
+30 NNVQSAACTCTAA

-58 AEGAPLTDCAQV
+58 AEGATLTDCAQV
-70 NAQDDTNNEQ
+70 NTNNEQ

-104 GSAKSLVIPSEL
+104 GSAKNLVIPSEL

-124 GIFAFALCGSLTEVT
+124 GIFAFALCDSLTEVT

-147 GAGAFQSCG
+147 GNAAFSG
-156 SLTEVTIPKSVETI
+156 
-170 GEIAFD
+170 
-176 ECEALATVYYGGT
+176 
-189 QEDWDALKNTI
+189 
-200 DNGNNPLLNATIMYT
+200 
-215 PQESDFT
+215 
-222 YTENDTGV
+222 
-230 TITGYTGSTGN
+230 
-241 IIIPSELGGKPVTA
+241 
-255 IGEKAFYKNKTIT
+255 
-268 SVKIPEGVTSIGK
+268 
-281 QAFFVCSSLK
+281 CS
-291 EVRIPEGVTS
+291 
-301 IGNSAFAQT
+301 
-310 NLTEVEIPKSVKNI
+310 
-324 EQYAFNGCNNLE
+324 
-336 EVTIPGGVQST
+336 
-347 GDHAFA
+347 
-353 HCSSLKQ
+353 
-360 VIISDGVEI
+360 
-369 IGRSAFDGCRSLTEV
+369 SLTEV
-384 TIPKSVTSIEWGAF
+384 TIPKSVTSIGDSAF
-398 ADCDAL
+398 YNCDAL

-455 GYTGSAESLVI
+455 GYTGSAKNIVI

-480 KAFEGYKNIVNIYI
+480 KAFYRYGKMRDIYI
-494 PKTIKAIGEDAFQN
+494 PKTVKAIGEDAFLY
-508 ATSNLI
+508 AVSEEEADSRI
-514 RFICYEGTE
+514 RFICYEGTGK
-523 NEWAN
+523 EWAN
-528 IAIQKGNEELNP
+528 IAIQEGNNAVKP
-540 REFDDVAWFR
+540 NDDNFR
-550 LYECN
+550 IGVYECS

-594 IGEWAFAYYSSLTEV
+594 IREFAFADYRGLTKV
-609 TIPKSVTSIR
+609 TIPKSVSSIGQG
-619 AFAFRSCSSLTEV
+619 AFAY
-632 TIPEGVT
+632 
-639 SIGNA
+639 
-644 AFSGCSSL
+644 CSSL

-664 GDAAFYNCDALKTV
+664 EYAAFYDCGAL
-678 YYGGSQTDWG
+678 
-688 KISIGSDNDPLLNA
+688 A
-702 NIICAIQESNGFE
+702 
-715 YAVNE
+715 
-720 DGESVTLTKYSGSD
+720 
-734 TEVIIPSELGGKP
+734 
-747 VTAIGEDAFYRNKTI
+747 
-762 TSVKIP
+762 
-768 EGVTSI
+768 
-774 GEYAFSSCDSLTE
+774 
-787 VTIPK
+787 
-792 SVTSIGNNAFADC
+792 
-805 SSLTEVTIPEGVT
+805 
-818 SIGDSAFINCSSL
+818 
-831 TEVTIPKSVT
+831 
-841 SIGEYAFA
+841 
-849 FCSSLKKVRI
+849 
-859 PEGVTSIGEGV
+859 
-870 FNSCRKL
+870 
-877 TEVTIP
+877 
-883 KSVTSIGLGAFDDCD
+883 
-898 ALKTVYYGG
+898 TVYYGG

-957 SARSLAIPSELGGK
+957 SAKNIVIPSELGGKPVTAIADKAFYGYGKMRDIYIPKTVKTIGENAFQNAVSTDEADSWIQFICYEGTENEWANIAIQEGNNAVKPDDAHFRIGVYECSLSGDMVYQASDDAATLVRYFGSDSKVDIPAELGGKPITSIGNDAFAHCSSLTEVTIPKSVTSIGKFAFESCSSLTKVIIAEGVTSIGRAAFGHCSSLTKAIIPEGVTSIGESAFQSCGSLTEVTIPKSVTSIESFAFCDCEALKTVYYGGTQKDWDALKKNIGEENTPLLNANVICAIQESNGFEYTVTGDEATITGYTGSARSLAIPSELGGK

-999 EDAFA
+999 EYAFA
-1004 RTVSSDT
+1004 RTVSSDE
-1011 FRFICYEGTENEWAN
+1011 FRFICYEGTEKEWAN
-1026 IAVQKGNEQLDPEH
+1026 IAVQEGNEELDPEYADDTPW
-1040 FEGDPLTA
+1040 F

-1067 AILVRYFGSDS
+1067 ATLVRYFGADS

-1093 IGWLAF
+1093 IGEYAF
-1099 VHCSSLT
+1099 VYCNSLT
-1106 EATIPEGVTSIGE
+1106 EVTIPEGVTSIGVGAFAGCRSLTEVTIPEGVTSIGE
-1119 MAFWGCSSLTEVT
+1119 WAFEGCSNLTKAIIPEGVTSIGKGAFLSCRSLTEVT

-1137 TSIGDRAFYDCGA
+1137 TSIGELAFYGCEA

-1172 RNDPLLSANVIC
+1172 DNTPLLNANIIC

-1240 NGKLVLRDTA
+1240 NGKLVLRDTT

>member
-18 TVTPALAAETET
+18 TVTPALAAETE
-30 ENNVQSAACICTAA
+30 NNVQSAACTCTAA

-124 GIFAFALCGSLTEVT
+124 GIFAFALCDSLTEVTIPEGVTSIGNSAFSSCSSLTKVTIPKSVTSIGNDAFAHCSSLTKVT

-170 GEIAFD
+170 GEMAFYQ
-176 ECEALATVYYGGT
+176 CEALATVYYGGS

-200 DNGNNPLLNATIMYT
+200 DNGNNPLLNANIIYS
-215 PQESDFT
+215 ENSSD
-222 YTENDTGV
+222 YAYSVNDAGDGV
-230 TITGYTGSTGN
+230 TITKYNGEAKTVV
-241 IIIPSELGGKPVTA
+241 IPSELGGKPVTA
-255 IGEKAFYKNKTIT
+255 IGEKAFYQNKTIT

-416 GKISIG
+416 GKISI
-422 SDNDP
+422 SSENDP
-427 LLKAEIICAIQES
+427 LKNAPNIIFAIQES
-440 NGFAYTVTGDEATIT
+440 DGFAYTVTGDEATIT

-480 KAFEGYKNIVNIYI
+480 KAFYGYRTPNIYI

-594 IGEWAFAYYSSLTEV
+594 IGEWAFAYYSSLPEV

-619 AFAFRSCSSLTEV
+619 AFAFRSCGSLTKAI
-632 TIPEGVT
+632 IPEGVT
-639 SIGNA
+639 SIGES
-644 AFSGCSSL
+644 AFQSCGSL

-664 GDAAFYNCDALKTV
+664 
-678 YYGGSQTDWG
+678 
-688 KISIGSDNDPLLNA
+688 
-702 NIICAIQESNGFE
+702 E
-715 YAVNE
+715 Y
-720 DGESVTLTKYSGSD
+720 
-734 TEVIIPSELGGKP
+734 
-747 VTAIGEDAFYRNKTI
+747 
-762 TSVKIP
+762 
-768 EGVTSI
+768 
-774 GEYAFSSCDSLTE
+774 
-787 VTIPK
+787 
-792 SVTSIGNNAFADC
+792 
-805 SSLTEVTIPEGVT
+805 
-818 SIGDSAFINCSSL
+818 
-831 TEVTIPKSVT
+831 
-841 SIGEYAFA
+841 FA
-849 FCSSLKKVRI
+849 FCD
-859 PEGVTSIGEGV
+859 
-870 FNSCRKL
+870 C
-877 TEVTIP
+877 
-883 KSVTSIGLGAFDDCD
+883 GAL
-898 ALKTVYYGG
+898 ATVYYGG

-920 DNNTP
+920 DNNTS

-984 RTPNIYIPKTIKAIG
+984 GTPNIYIPNTIKAIG

-1004 RTVSSDT
+1004 RTVSSDEV
-1011 FRFICYEGTENEWAN
+1011 RFICYEGTENEWAN
-1026 IAVQKGNEQLDPEH
+1026 IAIQKGNGELDPEYL
-1040 FEGDPLTA
+1040 EGDPLTA

-1067 AILVRYFGSDS
+1067 ATLVRYFGADS
-1078 KVDIPAELGGKPVTS
+1078 KVDIPAELGGKPVTEIGEFAFADYSGLTKVTIPKSVSS
-1093 IGWLAF
+1093 IGQAAF
-1099 VHCSSLT
+1099 AGCNSLT
-1106 EATIPEGVTSIGE
+1106 EVTIPKSVTSIGE
-1119 MAFWGCSSLTEVT
+1119 WAFLGCSSLTEVT

-1137 TSIGDRAFYDCGA
+1137 TSIESYAFRDCGA

-1172 RNDPLLSANVIC
+1172 GNTPLLNANIIC

-1261 KTEEKTSSGWGW
+1261 TTKEKTSFGWGW

>member
-18 TVTPALAAETET
+18 TVTPALAAETE
-30 ENNVQSAACICTAA
+30 NNVQSAACTCTAA
-44 CTEETRNMDCAVCG
+44 CTEDTRNMDCAVCG

-70 NAQDDTNNEQ
+70 NTNNEQ

-104 GSAKSLVIPSEL
+104 GSAKNLVIPSEL

-124 GIFAFALCGSLTEVT
+124 GIFAFALCDSLTEVT

-147 GAGAFQSCG
+147 GNAAFSG
-156 SLTEVTIPKSVETI
+156 
-170 GEIAFD
+170 
-176 ECEALATVYYGGT
+176 
-189 QEDWDALKNTI
+189 
-200 DNGNNPLLNATIMYT
+200 
-215 PQESDFT
+215 
-222 YTENDTGV
+222 
-230 TITGYTGSTGN
+230 
-241 IIIPSELGGKPVTA
+241 
-255 IGEKAFYKNKTIT
+255 
-268 SVKIPEGVTSIGK
+268 
-281 QAFFVCSSLK
+281 CS
-291 EVRIPEGVTS
+291 
-301 IGNSAFAQT
+301 
-310 NLTEVEIPKSVKNI
+310 
-324 EQYAFNGCNNLE
+324 
-336 EVTIPGGVQST
+336 
-347 GDHAFA
+347 
-353 HCSSLKQ
+353 
-360 VIISDGVEI
+360 
-369 IGRSAFDGCRSLTEV
+369 SLTEV
-384 TIPKSVTSIEWGAF
+384 TIPKSVTSIGDSAF
-398 ADCDAL
+398 YNCDAL

-455 GYTGSAESLVI
+455 GYTGSAKNIVIPSELGGKPVTAIADKAFYRYGKMRDIYIPKTVKAIGEDAFLYAVSEEEADSRIRFICYEGTGKEWANIAIQEGNNAVKPNDDNFRIGVYECSLSGDMVYQASDDAATLVRYFGSDSKVDIPAELGGKPVTEIRKFAFADYRGLTKVTIPKSVSSIWQGAFAYCSSLTEVTIPKSVTSIKYAAFYDCGALATVYYGGSQTDWGKISISSENDPLKNAPNIIFAIQESNGFAYTVTGDEATITGYTGSAKNIVI

-594 IGEWAFAYYSSLTEV
+594 IGEWAFAYCSSLTEV

-619 AFAFRSCSSLTEV
+619 AFAFRSCSSLTKAI
-632 TIPEGVT
+632 IPEGVT
-639 SIGNA
+639 SIGES
-644 AFSGCSSL
+644 AFQSCGSL

-664 GDAAFYNCDALKTV
+664 
-678 YYGGSQTDWG
+678 
-688 KISIGSDNDPLLNA
+688 
-702 NIICAIQESNGFE
+702 ES
-715 YAVNE
+715 
-720 DGESVTLTKYSGSD
+720 
-734 TEVIIPSELGGKP
+734 
-747 VTAIGEDAFYRNKTI
+747 
-762 TSVKIP
+762 
-768 EGVTSI
+768 
-774 GEYAFSSCDSLTE
+774 
-787 VTIPK
+787 
-792 SVTSIGNNAFADC
+792 
-805 SSLTEVTIPEGVT
+805 
-818 SIGDSAFINCSSL
+818 
-831 TEVTIPKSVT
+831 
-841 SIGEYAFA
+841 FA
-849 FCSSLKKVRI
+849 FC
-859 PEGVTSIGEGV
+859 
-870 FNSCRKL
+870 
-877 TEVTIP
+877 
-883 KSVTSIGLGAFDDCD
+883 DCE

-907 TQEDWDALKKNIG
+907 TQKDWDALKKNIG
-920 DNNTP
+920 EENDP

-1026 IAVQKGNEQLDPEH
+1026 IAIQKGNRELDPEY
-1040 FEGDPLTA
+1040 FDGNPLTA

-1067 AILVRYFGSDS
+1067 ATLARYFGADS

-1093 IGWLAF
+1093 IGVAAF
-1099 VHCSSLT
+1099 AYCSSLT
-1106 EATIPEGVTSIGE
+1106 EVTIPEGVTSIE
-1119 MAFWGCSSLTEVT
+1119 ITAFRNCSRLTEVT

-1137 TSIGDRAFYDCGA
+1137 TSIGKMAFYQCEA

-1172 RNDPLLSANVIC
+1172 RNDPLLNANVIC

>member
-30 ENNVQSAACICTAA
+30 NVQSAACTCTAA

-124 GIFAFALCGSLTEVT
+124 GIFAFALCDSLTEVT

-147 GAGAFQSCG
+147 GNAAFSG
-156 SLTEVTIPKSVETI
+156 
-170 GEIAFD
+170 
-176 ECEALATVYYGGT
+176 
-189 QEDWDALKNTI
+189 
-200 DNGNNPLLNATIMYT
+200 
-215 PQESDFT
+215 
-222 YTENDTGV
+222 
-230 TITGYTGSTGN
+230 
-241 IIIPSELGGKPVTA
+241 
-255 IGEKAFYKNKTIT
+255 
-268 SVKIPEGVTSIGK
+268 
-281 QAFFVCSSLK
+281 CS
-291 EVRIPEGVTS
+291 
-301 IGNSAFAQT
+301 
-310 NLTEVEIPKSVKNI
+310 
-324 EQYAFNGCNNLE
+324 
-336 EVTIPGGVQST
+336 
-347 GDHAFA
+347 
-353 HCSSLKQ
+353 
-360 VIISDGVEI
+360 
-369 IGRSAFDGCRSLTEV
+369 SLTEV
-384 TIPKSVTSIEWGAF
+384 TIPKSVTSIGDAAF
-398 ADCDAL
+398 YNCDAL

-427 LLKAEIICAIQES
+427 LTKAEIICAIQES

-455 GYTGSAESLVI
+455 GYTGSARSLAI

-568 ATLVRYFGS
+568 ATLVRYFGA

-609 TIPKSVTSIR
+609 TIPEGVTSIR
-619 AFAFRSCSSLTEV
+619 AFAFRSCSSLTKAI
-632 TIPEGVT
+632 IPEGVT
-639 SIGNA
+639 SIGES
-644 AFSGCSSL
+644 AFQSCGSL

-664 GDAAFYNCDALKTV
+664 ESFAFYDCGAL
-678 YYGGSQTDWG
+678 
-688 KISIGSDNDPLLNA
+688 A
-702 NIICAIQESNGFE
+702 
-715 YAVNE
+715 
-720 DGESVTLTKYSGSD
+720 
-734 TEVIIPSELGGKP
+734 
-747 VTAIGEDAFYRNKTI
+747 
-762 TSVKIP
+762 
-768 EGVTSI
+768 
-774 GEYAFSSCDSLTE
+774 
-787 VTIPK
+787 
-792 SVTSIGNNAFADC
+792 
-805 SSLTEVTIPEGVT
+805 
-818 SIGDSAFINCSSL
+818 
-831 TEVTIPKSVT
+831 
-841 SIGEYAFA
+841 
-849 FCSSLKKVRI
+849 
-859 PEGVTSIGEGV
+859 
-870 FNSCRKL
+870 
-877 TEVTIP
+877 
-883 KSVTSIGLGAFDDCD
+883 
-898 ALKTVYYGG
+898 TVYYGG
-907 TQEDWDALKKNIG
+907 TQEDWEALKKNIG
-920 DNNTP
+920 DNNTS
-925 LLNANVI
+925 LLNANII

-957 SARSLAIPSELGGK
+957 SARSLIIPSELGGK

-984 RTPNIYIPKTIKAIG
+984 KTPNIYIPKTIKAIG

-1026 IAVQKGNEQLDPEH
+1026 IAIQKGNRELDPEYFDDNH
-1040 FEGDPLTA
+1040 LTA

-1067 AILVRYFGSDS
+1067 ATLVRYFGADS

-1093 IGWLAF
+1093 IGDYAF
-1099 VHCSSLT
+1099 VYCSGLT
-1106 EATIPEGVTSIGE
+1106 KVTIPKSVSSIGVGAFGACSNLTKVIIAEGVTSIKDR
-1119 MAFWGCSSLTEVT
+1119 AFEGCSSLTEVT

-1137 TSIGDRAFYDCGA
+1137 TSIGKMAFYQCEA
-1150 LATVYYGGTQEDWD
+1150 LATVYYGGTQGDWD

-1172 RNDPLLSANVIC
+1172 KNDPLLNANIIC

-1399 GVDIDKVEYSDDG
+1399 GVDIDKVEYSEDG

>member
-1 MKKQVCSSLL
+1 MRKRLFSILL
-11 ALTMTLG
+11 AQCMVLCLMPTT
-18 TVTPALAAETET
+18 AFAEDSMEET
-30 ENNVQSAACICTAA
+30 AVCTCEMA
-44 CTEETRNMDCAVCG
+44 CTEETMNAECPICG

-70 NAQDDTNNEQ
+70 NTNNEQ
-80 QTANAENGFEYTVT
+80 QTANAENGFAYTVT

-104 GSAKSLVIPSEL
+104 GSAENIVIPSEL
-116 GGKPVTEI
+116 GGKPVTAIADKAFYEYKTLNIYIPKTIKTI
-124 GIFAFALCGSLTEVT
+124 GEDAFPIGSDETRFICYEGTENEWANIAVQKGNGGLDPEHAGVDPWFRLYECNLSGDMVYQASDDAATLVRYFGSDSKVDIPAELGGKPVTSIGVYAFWNCRSLTKVTIPEGVTSIKDSTFRYCISLTEVNIPKSVETIGDEAFQFCDSLTEVTIPKSVTSIGVYAFQYCNSLTEVTISEGVTSIGDGAFASCSSLTEVT

-147 GAGAFQSCG
+147 GGTAFAYCS
-156 SLTEVTIPKSVETI
+156 SLTEVTIPKSVTSIGGSAFQSCSSLTKATI
-170 GEIAFD
+170 PEGVTSIRGSVFEGCSSLREVTIPKSVTSIESHAFYN
-176 ECEALATVYYGGT
+176 CGALATVYYGGT
-189 QEDWDALKNTI
+189 QEDWDALKKNISEYNT
-200 DNGNNPLLNATIMYT
+200 PLLNA
-215 PQESDFT
+215 
-222 YTENDTGV
+222 N
-230 TITGYTGSTGN
+230 
-241 IIIPSELGGKPVTA
+241 
-255 IGEKAFYKNKTIT
+255 
-268 SVKIPEGVTSIGK
+268 
-281 QAFFVCSSLK
+281 
-291 EVRIPEGVTS
+291 
-301 IGNSAFAQT
+301 
-310 NLTEVEIPKSVKNI
+310 
-324 EQYAFNGCNNLE
+324 
-336 EVTIPGGVQST
+336 
-347 GDHAFA
+347 
-353 HCSSLKQ
+353 
-360 VIISDGVEI
+360 
-369 IGRSAFDGCRSLTEV
+369 
-384 TIPKSVTSIEWGAF
+384 
-398 ADCDAL
+398 
-404 KTVYYGGSQTDW
+404 
-416 GKISIG
+416 
-422 SDNDP
+422 
-427 LLKAEIICAIQES
+427 IICAIQES

-455 GYTGSAESLVI
+455 GYTGSAENIVI

-609 TIPKSVTSIR
+609 TIPEGVTSIR
-619 AFAFRSCSSLTEV
+619 AFAFRSCSSLTKAI
-632 TIPEGVT
+632 IPEGVT
-639 SIGNA
+639 SIGES
-644 AFSGCSSL
+644 AFQSCGSL

-664 GDAAFYNCDALKTV
+664 
-678 YYGGSQTDWG
+678 
-688 KISIGSDNDPLLNA
+688 
-702 NIICAIQESNGFE
+702 ES
-715 YAVNE
+715 
-720 DGESVTLTKYSGSD
+720 
-734 TEVIIPSELGGKP
+734 
-747 VTAIGEDAFYRNKTI
+747 
-762 TSVKIP
+762 
-768 EGVTSI
+768 
-774 GEYAFSSCDSLTE
+774 
-787 VTIPK
+787 
-792 SVTSIGNNAFADC
+792 
-805 SSLTEVTIPEGVT
+805 
-818 SIGDSAFINCSSL
+818 
-831 TEVTIPKSVT
+831 
-841 SIGEYAFA
+841 FA
-849 FCSSLKKVRI
+849 FC
-859 PEGVTSIGEGV
+859 
-870 FNSCRKL
+870 
-877 TEVTIP
+877 
-883 KSVTSIGLGAFDDCD
+883 
-898 ALKTVYYGG
+898 
-907 TQEDWDALKKNIG
+907 
-920 DNNTP
+920 
-925 LLNANVI
+925 
-932 CAIQESNGFAYT
+932 
-944 VTGDEATITGYTG
+944 
-957 SARSLAIPSELGGK
+957 
-971 PVTAIADKAFYGY
+971 
-984 RTPNIYIPKTIKAIG
+984 
-999 EDAFA
+999 
-1004 RTVSSDT
+1004 
-1011 FRFICYEGTENEWAN
+1011 
-1026 IAVQKGNEQLDPEH
+1026 
-1040 FEGDPLTA
+1040 
-1048 RLYECNLSGDMVYQ
+1048 
-1062 ASDDA
+1062 
-1067 AILVRYFGSDS
+1067 
-1078 KVDIPAELGGKPVTS
+1078 
-1093 IGWLAF
+1093 
-1099 VHCSSLT
+1099 
-1106 EATIPEGVTSIGE
+1106 
-1119 MAFWGCSSLTEVT
+1119 
-1132 IPKSV
+1132 
-1137 TSIGDRAFYDCGA
+1137 DCGA

-1172 RNDPLLSANVIC
+1172 ENTPLLNANIIC

-1261 KTEEKTSSGWGW
+1261 TTEEKTSFGWGW

-1285 LVGDGTDLSISKSDT
+1285 LVGDGTDLSISKSGT

-1377 GWWWWNRPTTTTWEA
+1377 WWWWNRPTTTTWEA

-1432 RVTDSKGNVTKWL
+1432 RVTDSKGNVTNWL

>member
-18 TVTPALAAETET
+18 MVTPALAAQTEA
-30 ENNVQSAACICTAA
+30 NVQSAACTCTAA
-44 CTEETRNMDCAVCG
+44 CTEETRNMDCAMCG

-104 GSAKSLVIPSEL
+104 GSAESLVIPSEL

-124 GIFAFALCGSLTEVT
+124 GAMAFSYCSSLTKAT

-147 GAGAFQSCG
+147 G
-156 SLTEVTIPKSVETI
+156 E
-170 GEIAFD
+170 
-176 ECEALATVYYGGT
+176 
-189 QEDWDALKNTI
+189 
-200 DNGNNPLLNATIMYT
+200 
-215 PQESDFT
+215 
-222 YTENDTGV
+222 
-230 TITGYTGSTGN
+230 
-241 IIIPSELGGKPVTA
+241 
-255 IGEKAFYKNKTIT
+255 
-268 SVKIPEGVTSIGK
+268 
-281 QAFFVCSSLK
+281 
-291 EVRIPEGVTS
+291 
-301 IGNSAFAQT
+301 
-310 NLTEVEIPKSVKNI
+310 
-324 EQYAFNGCNNLE
+324 YAF
-336 EVTIPGGVQST
+336 SY
-347 GDHAFA
+347 
-353 HCSSLKQ
+353 CS
-360 VIISDGVEI
+360 
-369 IGRSAFDGCRSLTEV
+369 SLTEV
-384 TIPKSVTSIEWGAF
+384 TIPKSVTSMEDRAF
-398 ADCDAL
+398 YECKALTTVHYGGTQEDWDAL
-404 KTVYYGGSQTDW
+404 K
-416 GKISIG
+416 KNIG
-422 SDNDP
+422 EENTP
-427 LLKAEIICAIQES
+427 LLNANIICAIQES

-455 GYTGSAESLVI
+455 GYTGSAENIVI

-508 ATSNLI
+508 ATSSLI

-528 IAIQKGNEELNP
+528 IAIQKGNSELNP

-609 TIPKSVTSIR
+609 TIPEGVTSIR
-619 AFAFRSCSSLTEV
+619 AFAFRSCSSLTKA
-632 TIPEGVT
+632 TISEGVT
-639 SIGNA
+639 SIGDS
-644 AFSGCSSL
+644 AFAYFSSL

-664 GDAAFYNCDALKTV
+664 EFFAFYDCGALTTV
-678 YYGGSQTDWG
+678 H
-688 KISIGSDNDPLLNA
+688 
-702 NIICAIQESNGFE
+702 
-715 YAVNE
+715 
-720 DGESVTLTKYSGSD
+720 
-734 TEVIIPSELGGKP
+734 
-747 VTAIGEDAFYRNKTI
+747 
-762 TSVKIP
+762 
-768 EGVTSI
+768 
-774 GEYAFSSCDSLTE
+774 
-787 VTIPK
+787 
-792 SVTSIGNNAFADC
+792 
-805 SSLTEVTIPEGVT
+805 
-818 SIGDSAFINCSSL
+818 
-831 TEVTIPKSVT
+831 
-841 SIGEYAFA
+841 
-849 FCSSLKKVRI
+849 
-859 PEGVTSIGEGV
+859 
-870 FNSCRKL
+870 
-877 TEVTIP
+877 
-883 KSVTSIGLGAFDDCD
+883 
-898 ALKTVYYGG
+898 YGG
-907 TQEDWDALKKNIG
+907 TQEDWEALKKNIG
-920 DNNTP
+920 EENTP
-925 LLNANVI
+925 LLNANI
-932 CAIQESNGFAYT
+932 
-944 VTGDEATITGYTG
+944 
-957 SARSLAIPSELGGK
+957 
-971 PVTAIADKAFYGY
+971 
-984 RTPNIYIPKTIKAIG
+984 
-999 EDAFA
+999 
-1004 RTVSSDT
+1004 
-1011 FRFICYEGTENEWAN
+1011 
-1026 IAVQKGNEQLDPEH
+1026 
-1040 FEGDPLTA
+1040 
-1048 RLYECNLSGDMVYQ
+1048 
-1062 ASDDA
+1062 
-1067 AILVRYFGSDS
+1067 
-1078 KVDIPAELGGKPVTS
+1078 
-1093 IGWLAF
+1093 
-1099 VHCSSLT
+1099 
-1106 EATIPEGVTSIGE
+1106 
-1119 MAFWGCSSLTEVT
+1119 
-1132 IPKSV
+1132 
-1137 TSIGDRAFYDCGA
+1137 
-1150 LATVYYGGTQEDWD
+1150 
-1164 ALKKNIGE
+1164 
-1172 RNDPLLSANVIC
+1172 IC

-1225 GWSIQNADGKYLSFD
+1225 GWSIQNADGKYLAFD

-1261 KTEEKTSSGWGW
+1261 TTEEKTSSGWGW

-1285 LVGDGTDLSISKSDT
+1285 LVGDGTDLSISKLDT

-1361 SVSVSATVTK
+1361 SVSVSAIVTK

-1399 GVDIDKVEYSDDG
+1399 GVDIDKVEYSNDG

-1432 RVTDSKGNVTKWL
+1432 RVTDSKGNVTNWL

>member
-18 TVTPALAAETET
+18 TVTPALAAETE
-30 ENNVQSAACICTAA
+30 NNVQSAACTCTAA

-104 GSAKSLVIPSEL
+104 GSAKNLVIPSEL

-124 GIFAFALCGSLTEVT
+124 GRFAFAHCDSLTEVT

-147 GAGAFQSCG
+147 GDSAFRNCS
-156 SLTEVTIPKSVETI
+156 SLTEVTIPKSVTSIKAGAFAYCSSLTKVIIPEGMTSIGGGVFGACSSLTEVTI
-170 GEIAFD
+170 PKSVTSIGNAAFD
-176 ECEALATVYYGGT
+176 DCGALATVYYGGT
-189 QEDWDALKNTI
+189 QEDWDALKKNIGDNNTL
-200 DNGNNPLLNATIMYT
+200 LLNA
-215 PQESDFT
+215 
-222 YTENDTGV
+222 NV
-230 TITGYTGSTGN
+230 
-241 IIIPSELGGKPVTA
+241 
-255 IGEKAFYKNKTIT
+255 
-268 SVKIPEGVTSIGK
+268 
-281 QAFFVCSSLK
+281 
-291 EVRIPEGVTS
+291 
-301 IGNSAFAQT
+301 
-310 NLTEVEIPKSVKNI
+310 
-324 EQYAFNGCNNLE
+324 
-336 EVTIPGGVQST
+336 
-347 GDHAFA
+347 
-353 HCSSLKQ
+353 
-360 VIISDGVEI
+360 
-369 IGRSAFDGCRSLTEV
+369 
-384 TIPKSVTSIEWGAF
+384 
-398 ADCDAL
+398 
-404 KTVYYGGSQTDW
+404 
-416 GKISIG
+416 
-422 SDNDP
+422 
-427 LLKAEIICAIQES
+427 ICAIQES

-594 IGEWAFAYYSSLTEV
+594 IGEWAFAYCSSLTEV

-619 AFAFRSCSSLTEV
+619 AFAFRSCSSLTKAI
-632 TIPEGVT
+632 IPEGVT
-639 SIGNA
+639 SIGES
-644 AFSGCSSL
+644 AFQSCGSL

-664 GDAAFYNCDALKTV
+664 
-678 YYGGSQTDWG
+678 
-688 KISIGSDNDPLLNA
+688 
-702 NIICAIQESNGFE
+702 ES
-715 YAVNE
+715 
-720 DGESVTLTKYSGSD
+720 
-734 TEVIIPSELGGKP
+734 
-747 VTAIGEDAFYRNKTI
+747 
-762 TSVKIP
+762 
-768 EGVTSI
+768 
-774 GEYAFSSCDSLTE
+774 
-787 VTIPK
+787 
-792 SVTSIGNNAFADC
+792 
-805 SSLTEVTIPEGVT
+805 
-818 SIGDSAFINCSSL
+818 
-831 TEVTIPKSVT
+831 
-841 SIGEYAFA
+841 FA
-849 FCSSLKKVRI
+849 FC
-859 PEGVTSIGEGV
+859 
-870 FNSCRKL
+870 
-877 TEVTIP
+877 
-883 KSVTSIGLGAFDDCD
+883 DCE

-907 TQEDWDALKKNIG
+907 TQKDWDALKKNIG
-920 DNNTP
+920 EENDP

-1004 RTVSSDT
+1004 RTVSSND

-1026 IAVQKGNEQLDPEH
+1026 IAIQKGNEELNPREFDDVAW
-1040 FEGDPLTA
+1040 F

-1067 AILVRYFGSDS
+1067 ATLARYFGTDS

-1093 IGWLAF
+1093 IGNGAF
-1099 VHCSSLT
+1099 GFCSSLT
-1106 EATIPEGVTSIGE
+1106 KVIIPEGVTSIGE
-1119 MAFWGCSSLTEVT
+1119 TTFASCSSLTEVTIPEGVTSIEMDAFFGCSSLTEVT

-1137 TSIGDRAFYDCGA
+1137 TSIGNGAFVFCSSLTEVTIPKSVTSIGELAFYGCEA

-1172 RNDPLLSANVIC
+1172 RNDPLLNANVIC

-1432 RVTDSKGNVTKWL
+1432 RVTDSKGNVTNWL

>member
-1 MKKQVCSSLL
+1 MRKRLFSILL
-11 ALTMTLG
+11 AQCMVLCLMPTT
-18 TVTPALAAETET
+18 AFAEDSMEET
-30 ENNVQSAACICTAA
+30 AVCTCEMA
-44 CTEETRNMDCAVCG
+44 CTEETMNAECPICG

-70 NAQDDTNNEQ
+70 NTNNEQ
-80 QTANAENGFEYTVT
+80 QTANAE
-94 GDEATITGYT
+94 
-104 GSAKSLVIPSEL
+104 
-116 GGKPVTEI
+116 
-124 GIFAFALCGSLTEVT
+124 
-139 IPEGVTSI
+139 
-147 GAGAFQSCG
+147 
-156 SLTEVTIPKSVETI
+156 
-170 GEIAFD
+170 
-176 ECEALATVYYGGT
+176 
-189 QEDWDALKNTI
+189 
-200 DNGNNPLLNATIMYT
+200 
-215 PQESDFT
+215 
-222 YTENDTGV
+222 
-230 TITGYTGSTGN
+230 
-241 IIIPSELGGKPVTA
+241 
-255 IGEKAFYKNKTIT
+255 
-268 SVKIPEGVTSIGK
+268 
-281 QAFFVCSSLK
+281 
-291 EVRIPEGVTS
+291 
-301 IGNSAFAQT
+301 
-310 NLTEVEIPKSVKNI
+310 
-324 EQYAFNGCNNLE
+324 
-336 EVTIPGGVQST
+336 
-347 GDHAFA
+347 
-353 HCSSLKQ
+353 
-360 VIISDGVEI
+360 
-369 IGRSAFDGCRSLTEV
+369 
-384 TIPKSVTSIEWGAF
+384 
-398 ADCDAL
+398 
-404 KTVYYGGSQTDW
+404 
-416 GKISIG
+416 
-422 SDNDP
+422 
-427 LLKAEIICAIQES
+427 

-455 GYTGSAESLVI
+455 GYTGSAKNIVI

-480 KAFEGYKNIVNIYI
+480 KAFYEYKTLNIYI
-494 PKTIKAIGEDAFQN
+494 PKTIKTIGEDAFPIGSDE
-508 ATSNLI
+508 T

-528 IAIQKGNEELNP
+528 IAVQKGNGGLDPEHAGFYP
-540 REFDDVAWFR
+540 WFR

-594 IGEWAFAYYSSLTEV
+594 IEEWAFAYYSSLTEV
-609 TIPKSVTSIR
+609 TIPEGVTSIR
-619 AFAFRSCSSLTEV
+619 AFAFRSCSSLTKAI
-632 TIPEGVT
+632 IPEGVT
-639 SIGNA
+639 SIGES
-644 AFSGCSSL
+644 AFQSCGSL

-664 GDAAFYNCDALKTV
+664 
-678 YYGGSQTDWG
+678 
-688 KISIGSDNDPLLNA
+688 
-702 NIICAIQESNGFE
+702 E
-715 YAVNE
+715 Y
-720 DGESVTLTKYSGSD
+720 
-734 TEVIIPSELGGKP
+734 
-747 VTAIGEDAFYRNKTI
+747 
-762 TSVKIP
+762 
-768 EGVTSI
+768 
-774 GEYAFSSCDSLTE
+774 
-787 VTIPK
+787 
-792 SVTSIGNNAFADC
+792 
-805 SSLTEVTIPEGVT
+805 
-818 SIGDSAFINCSSL
+818 
-831 TEVTIPKSVT
+831 
-841 SIGEYAFA
+841 FA
-849 FCSSLKKVRI
+849 FCD
-859 PEGVTSIGEGV
+859 
-870 FNSCRKL
+870 C
-877 TEVTIP
+877 
-883 KSVTSIGLGAFDDCD
+883 GAL
-898 ALKTVYYGG
+898 ATVYYGG
-907 TQEDWDALKKNIG
+907 TQEDWDALKKNISEY
-920 DNNTP
+920 NTP
-925 LLNANVI
+925 LLNANII

-957 SARSLAIPSELGGK
+957 SAKNIVIPSELGGK
-971 PVTAIADKAFYGY
+971 PVTAIADKAFYEY
-984 RTPNIYIPKTIKAIG
+984 KTLNIYIPKTIKTIG
-999 EDAFA
+999 EDAFPIG
-1004 RTVSSDT
+1004 SDET
-1011 FRFICYEGTENEWAN
+1011 RFICYEGTENEWAN
-1026 IAVQKGNEQLDPEH
+1026 IAVQKGNGGLDPEH
-1040 FEGDPLTA
+1040 AGFYPWF

-1067 AILVRYFGSDS
+1067 ATLVRYFGSDS
-1078 KVDIPAELGGKPVTS
+1078 KVDIPAELGGKPVTEIEEWAFAYYSSLTEVTIPEGVTS
-1093 IGWLAF
+1093 IRAF
-1099 VHCSSLT
+1099 AFRSCSSLT
-1106 EATIPEGVTSIGE
+1106 KAIIPEGVTSIGE
-1119 MAFWGCSSLTEVT
+1119 SAFQSCGSLTEVT

-1137 TSIGDRAFYDCGA
+1137 TSIEYFAFCDCGA

-1172 RNDPLLSANVIC
+1172 ENTPLLNANIIC

-1261 KTEEKTSSGWGW
+1261 TTEEKTSSGWGW

-1432 RVTDSKGNVTKWL
+1432 RVTDSKGNVTNWL